1 MRFKANLTNPTA
13 LHKIAQTFEKLG
25 STCIVAL
32 SNSTVQLIKLRDSDS
47 GVQGWTKFD
56 PSLIFQAFRI
66 ESAYNNHIYLSLAID
81 DLVRATRTAQQC
93 SDIQLA
99 LRKKRN
105 TTILDWS
112 MVTQN
117 RGGSTTIIGQEICV
131 SLIPHDRWRTFRE
144 PLFGGYPD
152 SYIRLPDLLTLKSS
166 ASRLKSLSKYLI
178 ISANMEGTLRL
189 RVETDLVQCESIYHH
204 LENPRIENY
213 TPSSDPADFQSV
225 KISSEDFVN
234 ILNSHHLDPVRTVC
248 AIHDKHQVTFYVY
261 VDLEAHQSNPTFAL
275 AGTQETSVTFH
286 LPVYHN

>member
-1 MRFKANLTNPTA
+1 M
-13 LHKIAQTFEKLG
+13 
-25 STCIVAL
+25 
-32 SNSTVQLIKLRDSDS
+32 
-47 GVQGWTKFD
+47 
-56 PSLIFQAFRI
+56 
-66 ESAYNNHIYLSLAID
+66 
-81 DLVRATRTAQQC
+81 
-93 SDIQLA
+93 
-99 LRKKRN
+99 
-105 TTILDWS
+105 
-112 MVTQN
+112 
-117 RGGSTTIIGQEICV
+117 
-131 SLIPHDRWRTFRE
+131 
-144 PLFGGYPD
+144 
-152 SYIRLPDLLTLKSS
+152 TLKSS

-248 AIHDKHQVTFYVY
+248 GTYKSSIYCIFSWSDSVAIHDKHQVTFYVY

-275 AGTQETSVTFH
+275 AGTQETSITFH